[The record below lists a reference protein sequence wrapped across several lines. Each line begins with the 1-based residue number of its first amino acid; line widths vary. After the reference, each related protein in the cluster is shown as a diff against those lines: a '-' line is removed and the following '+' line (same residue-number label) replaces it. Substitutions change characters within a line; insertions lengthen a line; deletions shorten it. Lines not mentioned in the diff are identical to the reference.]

1 MRLAT
6 LLLMLFSMRG
16 CSVNKEYQLPD
27 RPMRRDG
34 TMLCVA
40 EFHTCNPSSE
50 PIAGRPECF
59 PAAIQSVQEN
69 LPF

>member
-16 CSVNKEYQLPD
+16 CWERKELPLPD
-27 RPMRRDG
+27 RPKRRDG

-40 EFHTCNPSSE
+40 DLQTCNPSPE
-50 PIAGRPECF
+50 PIAGRPE
-59 PAAIQSVQEN
+59 
-69 LPF
+69 